1 MSHTARI
8 FTQEQLTD
16 ALASA
21 CVLEGVSILHRFI
34 GLTRRGQTL
43 DGYLSC
49 FMQNGWWTLTDADNL
64 ATVIKPDANGNP
76 TLNTELFRS
85 INVLKEIRP

>member
-8 FTQEQLTD
+8 WTQDQHT
-16 ALASA
+16 A
-21 CVLEGVSILHRFI
+21 
-34 GLTRRGQTL
+34 
-43 DGYLSC
+43 
-49 FMQNGWWTLTDADNL
+49 
-64 ATVIKPDANGNP
+64 VIKPDANGNP

>member
-8 FTQEQLTD
+8 WTQDQLT
-16 ALASA
+16 A
-21 CVLEGVSILHRFI
+21 
-34 GLTRRGQTL
+34 
-43 DGYLSC
+43 
-49 FMQNGWWTLTDADNL
+49 
-64 ATVIKPDANGNP
+64 VIKPDANGNP